1 MIDART
7 ECIAIF
13 GKPVGHSLSPQMQ
26 NGALKHLGLNMVYV
40 AFQVE
45 GAAEAAMAVRALGFR
60 GASVTVP
67 HKETI
72 MTHLDEVDETSKT
85 IGAVNTVFNRR
96 GRLLGY
102 NTDWLGVV
110 RALEQMT
117 DLSGK
122 SCLVLGA
129 GGAARAAI
137 YGVQKMGAE
146 VFIMNRSEPRGQSLA
161 DEMQCNFARWQSWN
175 NLDLDVVINATP
187 VGMSPN
193 EEQSPVPP
201 EWLRVGMVVLDM
213 VYRPVET
220 RLLIDAQSAGCMG
233 VSGLDM
239 LLYQGA
245 AQLEIWTGENAPIQI
260 MRRALIEALKDETD
274 QDH

>member
-1 MIDART
+1 MHNA
-7 ECIAIF
+7 AF
-13 GKPVGHSLSPQMQ
+13 
-26 NGALKHLGLNMVYV
+26 KHLGLNMVYV

-45 GAAEAAMAVRALGFR
+45 GAAEAAMAVRTLDLR

-67 HKETI
+67 HKESI
-72 MTHLDEVDETSKT
+72 MAHLDEVDETSKT

-110 RALEQMT
+110 SALEQVT
-117 DLSGK
+117 DLAGK

-129 GGAARAAI
+129 GGAARAAV
-137 YGVQKMGAE
+137 YGTQKTGAT
-146 VFIMNRSEPRGQSLA
+146 VFIMNRSENRGQRLA
-161 DEMQCNFARWQSWN
+161 AEMQCNFAPWQAWDK
-175 NLDLDVVINATP
+175 LELDVVINATP

-193 EEQSPVPP
+193 EKQSPVPA
-201 EWLRVGMVVLDM
+201 ERLRAGMVIMDM
-213 VYRPVET
+213 VYKPVET
-220 RLLIDAQSAGCMG
+220 TLLRDAQTAGCLG

-245 AQLEIWTGENAPIQI
+245 AQLEIWTSADPPVEI
-260 MRRALIEALKDETD
+260 MRRALIEALEDETD
-274 QDH
+274 QAH